1 MNRTVLMFV
10 GAAGVLVTG
19 ALAALHFTG
28 TPVEE
33 VAEVLAQ
40 DGDRVLRGPMRPAR
54 GAPRV
59 VIFALD
65 GVGADEFA
73 GAVHSG
79 RAPAIA
85 ALLGA
90 VEDSAAGLHAHAY
103 AAPGVL
109 SILPSTTVAAWTSLF
124 TGEPPARTGVAGN
137 EWFERATRTFYAPA
151 PVTIRDKDHALEVYS
166 DGLMDS
172 LIHVP
177 TLYELVDRRA
187 YVSLSQVQRGA
198 DLLATPTLGAL
209 DDVIGAAIRGVT
221 EGDTTVE
228 RKVYAELDFEAAKGI
243 AGQLEERGLP
253 DVLTVYFPGVDLYT
267 HLAPRALASQRDY
280 LHDVVDSAVAAV
292 LEPYRRAGALP
303 TTWVL
308 FVADHGH
315 TPTLGDDRHS
325 LGTEGDDEPP
335 ALLEQVGF
343 RVRPPV
349 LEPDSADAGFQ
360 AVLAYQGAFAYVY
373 LADRST
379 CPAPDAPCDWTRP
392 PRLAEDVLPVVRAFD
407 AANRTGAGV
416 PALRGTLDLILV
428 RTGDTARGGTPVRVW
443 DGRRLLPLGA
453 WLREHPRPDLVRLE
467 ERLGGLLAGPYGDHA
482 GDVLLLARNGAHRPL
497 EDRYYFSSEYR
508 SWHGSPS
515 RQDGEIPLVV
525 ARGDRSGTAIR
536 DAVRDA
542 VGERPGQ
549 LDVTPLVVALLGER

>member
-1 MNRTVLMFV
+1 
-10 GAAGVLVTG
+10 
-19 ALAALHFTG
+19 
-28 TPVEE
+28 
-33 VAEVLAQ
+33 
-40 DGDRVLRGPMRPAR
+40 MRPAR

-65 GVGADEFA
+65 GVGADEFT

-90 VEDSAAGLHAHAY
+90 PVDSAAGLHAHAY
-103 AAPGVL
+103 AAPGVM

-172 LIHVP
+172 VIRVP
-177 TLYELVDRRA
+177 TLYELADRRA

-198 DLLATPTLGAL
+198 DLLATPAVGAL
-209 DDVIGAAIRGVT
+209 DDVIGAAITGAT
-221 EGDTTVE
+221 EQDTTVE
-228 RKVYAELDFEAAKGI
+228 RKVYAQLDLEAAKGI

-292 LEPYRRAGALP
+292 LDPYRRAGALP

-325 LGTEGDDEPP
+325 LGIEGDDEPP
-335 ALLEQVGF
+335 ALLERAGF

-349 LEPDSADAGFQ
+349 LEPDSVDAGFQ

-379 CPAPDAPCDWTRP
+379 CPAAPDAPCDWARS
-392 PRLAEDVLPVVRAFD
+392 PRLAEDVMPVVRAFD

-443 DGRRLLPLGA
+443 DGRRLAPLGA
-453 WLREHPRPDLVRLE
+453 WLRRHPRPDLVRLE
-467 ERLGGLLAGPYGDHA
+467 ERLRGLLVGPYGDHA
-482 GDVLLLARNGAHRPL
+482 GDVLLLARNGTHRPL
-497 EDRYYFSSEYR
+497 EERYYFSSEYR

-525 ARGDRSGTAIR
+525 ARGDRSGAAIR
-536 DAVRDA
+536 ATVARA
-542 VGERPGQ
+542 VGEGPGQ
-549 LDVTPLVVALLGER
+549 LEVTPLVRALLGEP